1 MQHHLMAT
9 LQEFEVLTTRINLE
23 DIREKIA
30 MFIVSQ
36 IIDQKGEFH
45 KAVVYMHWNHM
56 HRTLYG
62 CGSLSVWFELLRICL
77 IYLCDEHSSNNFC
90 SY

>member
-1 MQHHLMAT
+1 MAT

-36 IIDQKGEFH
+36 IIELES
-45 KAVVYMHWNHM
+45 
-56 HRTLYG
+56 LYVCLG
-62 CGSLSVWFELLRICL
+62 AWSV
-77 IYLCDEHSSNNFC
+77 
-90 SY
+90 

>member
-30 MFIVSQ
+30 MFISQ

-45 KAVVYMHWNHM
+45 KAA
-56 HRTLYG
+56 G
-62 CGSLSVWFELLRICL
+62 
-77 IYLCDEHSSNNFC
+77 
-90 SY
+90 

>member
-1 MQHHLMAT
+1 MQHPLMAT
-9 LQEFEVLTTRINLE
+9 LHEFEVLTTRINLE

-45 KAVVYMHWNHM
+45 KAAV
-56 HRTLYG
+56 
-62 CGSLSVWFELLRICL
+62 
-77 IYLCDEHSSNNFC
+77 
-90 SY
+90 

>member
-1 MQHHLMAT
+1 MAT

-36 IIDQKGEFH
+36 IFDQKGEFH
-45 KAVVYMHWNHM
+45 KQLFRCIGIICIGLCMGVGAYMF
-56 HRTLYG
+56 G
-62 CGSLSVWFELLRICL
+62 LSYCESV
-77 IYLCDEHSSNNFC
+77 
-90 SY
+90 

>member
-1 MQHHLMAT
+1 MAT

-23 DIREKIA
+23 DIRETIA

-45 KAVVYMHWNHM
+45 KAA
-56 HRTLYG
+56 
-62 CGSLSVWFELLRICL
+62 I
-77 IYLCDEHSSNNFC
+77 
-90 SY
+90 